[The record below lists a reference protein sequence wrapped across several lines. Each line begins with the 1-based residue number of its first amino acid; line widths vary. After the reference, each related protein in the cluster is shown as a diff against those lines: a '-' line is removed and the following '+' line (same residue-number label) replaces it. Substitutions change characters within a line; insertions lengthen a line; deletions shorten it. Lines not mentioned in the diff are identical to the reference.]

1 MGKTNAAK
9 REKQRKIRRGEPI
22 TVLGLT
28 FYPLTMSYYEEF
40 LEVKNAWIIRLSTL
54 PLQYAIMPFL
64 SAIWAMEYD
73 SITQT
78 GKAIGFFDRVI
89 HLLYLS
95 LRLEYDREEAFGK
108 IYHKTQSP
116 REISHIEITQN
127 GNTVKIT
134 PQDFSAYIR
143 PLVAEQ
149 NGLELPDESYNPE
162 IIKAEQEYDQNH
174 QSVNLKI
181 DMATLISSVAY
192 LSHISE
198 DELDDW
204 TIVKFE
210 RRYKA
215 IERDKL
221 FTLYKQAELSGM
233 IKFKKGNPCPSWCYD
248 VQNISRAL
256 VAAEGLTKNLE
267 AIGDIKTAISAPTQP
282 IQQIK

>member
-1 MGKTNAAK
+1 MGKTNAAI
-9 REKQRKIRRGEPI
+9 RERQRKIRRGEPL
-22 TVLGLT
+22 TALGLT

-54 PLQYAIMPFL
+54 PTQYMIMSFL

-78 GKAIGFFDRVI
+78 GKGIGFFDRII

-95 LRLEYDREEAFGK
+95 LRLEYNREEALKK
-108 IYHKTQSP
+108 IYYNRQTP
-116 REISHIEITQN
+116 REISYIEITQN

-134 PQDFSAYIR
+134 PQDFNAYIR

-149 NGLELPDESYNPE
+149 NGLELPDESFNPD
-162 IIKAEQEYDQNH
+162 IIKAEQEYDQN
-174 QSVNLKI
+174 NAPDLKI
-181 DMATLISSVAY
+181 DLGTLISSVAY

-198 DELDDW
+198 AELDNW
-204 TIVKFE
+204 TILQFE

-233 IKFKKGNPCPSWCYD
+233 VKFKKGNPCPSWCYD
-248 VQNISRAL
+248 VQTISRAL
-256 VAAEGLTKNLE
+256 VKASDLKENFK
-267 AIGDIKTAISAPTQP
+267 AIGDITTAISATTQP
-282 IQQIK
+282 TPQQKT

>member
-1 MGKTNAAK
+1 MGKTNATA

-22 TVLGLT
+22 TAFGLT

-54 PLQYAIMPFL
+54 PIQYMVMPFL

-78 GKAIGFFDRVI
+78 GKAIGFFDRII

-95 LRLEYDREEAFGK
+95 LRLEYDREKALKK
-108 IYHKTQSP
+108 IYYNRHTP

-134 PQDFSAYIR
+134 PQDFNAYIR

-149 NGLELPDESYNPE
+149 NGLELPDESFNPD
-162 IIKAEQEYDQNH
+162 IIKAEQEYDRN
-174 QSVNLKI
+174 NAPDLKI
-181 DMATLISSVAY
+181 DLGTLISSVAY

-198 DELDDW
+198 AELDDW
-204 TIVKFE
+204 TILQFE

-233 IKFKKGNPCPSWCYD
+233 VKFKKGNPCPSWCYD
-248 VQNISRAL
+248 VQTISRAL
-256 VAAEGLTKNLE
+256 VAADSLTPNLKSV
-267 AIGDIKTAISAPTQP
+267 GDIKTALSTPTQP
-282 IQQIK
+282 TLQQNT

>member
-1 MGKTNAAK
+1 MGKTNAAI
-9 REKQRKIRRGEPI
+9 RERQRKIRRGEPL
-22 TVLGLT
+22 TALGLT

-54 PLQYAIMPFL
+54 PTQYMIMSFL

-78 GKAIGFFDRVI
+78 GKGIGFFDRII

-95 LRLEYDREEAFGK
+95 LRLEYNREEALKK
-108 IYHKTQSP
+108 IYYNRQTP
-116 REISHIEITQN
+116 REISYIEITQN

-134 PQDFSAYIR
+134 PQDFNAYIR

-149 NGLELPDESYNPE
+149 NGLEIPDESFNPD
-162 IIKAEQEYDQNH
+162 ILKAEQEYDQNNAP
-174 QSVNLKI
+174 NLKF
-181 DMATLISSVAY
+181 DLGNLISSVAY

-198 DELDDW
+198 TELDNW
-204 TIVKFE
+204 TILQFE

-233 IKFKKGNPCPSWCYD
+233 IKFKKGNPCPSWCYET
-248 VQNISRAL
+248 QSISRAL
-256 VAAEGLTKNLE
+256 VAADSLTQNLE
-267 AIGDIKTAISAPTQP
+267 AVGDIKTALSKPVNPTP
-282 IQQIK
+282 NKK